1 MCNIEIFMIK
11 IGLDDV
17 GFNFLL
23 IEVCLEE
30 CWVRVEVMV
39 VCFDSLVCYII
50 FCQLNYVEVVELLCV
65 IVEVIQN
72 EVQEIY

>member
-1 MCNIEIFMIK
+1 MCSIEIFMIK

-17 GFNFLL
+17 GFNILL
-23 IEVCLEE
+23 IEVCLED

-50 FCQLNYVEVVELLCV
+50 FC
-65 IVEVIQN
+65 
-72 EVQEIY
+72 